1 MRKFLYI
8 IPLAFHQFAYSQASK
23 KTAACYDLTE
33 ILKVEATP
41 LYKPHL
47 QASRSFN
54 INILKNT
61 SHVQKYINKGKFHTV
76 NKSGKGFKIQKLEY
90 SRPYLVLKAKSTLE
104 KIGSRF
110 SKETKGHTFTVSSL
124 TRTLEDQCRLR
135 KVNTNASLGISSH
148 NYGNSFDISYVRFN
162 NILKPNPKLE
172 AALEKVLKYY
182 ADAGRIY
189 YIKERQQSCFH
200 ITVRNY

>member
-1 MRKFLYI
+1 MRKLLYI
-8 IPLAFHQFAYSQASK
+8 ILFFFYQSLSCQISQK
-23 KTAACYDLTE
+23 KMPCYDFSE
-33 ILKVEATP
+33 VMKVEPTP

-47 QASRSFN
+47 DASRSFN
-54 INILKNT
+54 VNILKNT
-61 SHVQKYINKGKFHTV
+61 SQVQKYINKGKFHTV
-76 NKSGKGFKIQKLEY
+76 KKTGKGYKVQKLEY
-90 SRPYLVLKAKSTLE
+90 SRAYLVSKAKSTLE
-104 KIGSRF
+104 KIGTRF
-110 SKETKGHTFTVSSL
+110 SKETKGHTFTVSSI

-135 KVNTNASLGISSH
+135 KVNANASLGISSH

-162 NILKPNPKLE
+162 NKLKTNPKLE
-172 AALEKVLKYY
+172 VALEKVLRYY